1 MRYLKCSHF
10 KRQNNIKIS
19 QKLCERERDVIS
31 DTDVTFFIM
40 TFALIH
46 VKEPDRIV
54 SAAAGVMCAFAWI
67 TVSHED
73 S

>member
-10 KRQNNIKIS
+10 KRQNNILIS

-31 DTDVTFFIM
+31 DTDV